1 MPMADEEDRPKKKP
15 VHAVGDDL
23 SALSLAELA
32 ERIALLNEEIKRLEA
47 AIAEKSSSRDAAQS
61 FFKR

>member
-1 MPMADEEDRPKKKP
+1 MAIADDEDRPKKKP
-15 VHAVGDDL
+15 VHAIGEDL

-47 AIAEKSSSRDAAQS
+47 AVKEKSSTRDAAQS

>member
-1 MPMADEEDRPKKKP
+1 MAEDDDRPKKKP
-15 VHAVGDDL
+15 VHAIGEEL
-23 SALSLAELA
+23 STLSIAELG

-47 AIAEKSSSRDAAQS
+47 AVKDKSSSRDTAQS